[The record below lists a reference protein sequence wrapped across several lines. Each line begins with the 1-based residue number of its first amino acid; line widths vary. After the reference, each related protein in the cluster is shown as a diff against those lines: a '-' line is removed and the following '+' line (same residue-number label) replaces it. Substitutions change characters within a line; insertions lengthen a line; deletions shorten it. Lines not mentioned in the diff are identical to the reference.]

1 MMPRQTNIVPV
12 KPQVI
17 VWARESV
24 RLSQA
29 QAAELLNVPLA
40 TLQAWESGTDGFGI
54 TQLRRMATVYK
65 RPVAALLQPTAPPP
79 QPIPEDFRT
88 VAGLGPALTTQT
100 IVAIRDAQRIQMLAT
115 ELIQDD
121 PHLFGKAELPQ
132 AQLTDSPVELGLLE
146 RDAVGVEIHTQLG
159 WPSANVAYN
168 AWRARIQALGVLTL
182 AKPMP
187 REDCR
192 GFSLYDPSAV
202 PVIVINS
209 REVDQA
215 KIFTLFHEYAHL
227 ALNREGICL
236 ERDGV
241 STERWCNLFSSSLL
255 VPPTTLRQMVP
266 GPSIST
272 TDVVSLARR
281 FSVSRH
287 VIAIR
292 LAELELA
299 SRDLYEEIKRED
311 EERDWAKPI
320 TGEDFPGRPQE
331 AVRLSEV
338 GVGFASIVLAA
349 LERGLIDPRDASDFL
364 DVRPEKLEPLSR
376 RVEATLRRYR

>member
-1 MMPRQTNIVPV
+1 MPRQRNIVPV
-12 KPQVI
+12 KRELI
-17 VWARESV
+17 VWARECV

-29 QAAELLNVPLA
+29 EAAELLNVPLG
-40 TLQAWESGTDGFGI
+40 TLQAWESGTEGFGI

-79 QPIPEDFRT
+79 QPIPYDFRT
-88 VAGLGPALTTQT
+88 VEGLGPTLTTET

-115 ELIQDD
+115 ELTDDD
-121 PHLFGKAELPQ
+121 PSLFRKADLPEVEPM
-132 AQLTDSPVELGLLE
+132 DSATELGLLE
-146 RDAVGVEIHTQLG
+146 RDAVGIDIDTQLR

-168 AWRARIQALGVLTL
+168 AWRGQLQALGILVL
-182 AKPMP
+182 AKRMP
-187 REDCR
+187 RQDCR
-192 GFSLYDPSAV
+192 GFSLCEAGAI
-202 PVIVINS
+202 PVIVVNS

-236 ERDGV
+236 ERDSV

-255 VPPTTLRQMVP
+255 VPPISLREMVP
-266 GPSIST
+266 SRITST
-272 TDVVSLARR
+272 TDVASLARR

-292 LAELELA
+292 LAELDLA
-299 SRDLYEEIKRED
+299 PRHLYEEIKRED
-311 EERDWAKPI
+311 EERDWASPI
-320 TGEDFPGRPQE
+320 TEEEFPGRPQE

-349 LERGLIDPRDASDFL
+349 LKRGLIDPRDASDFL
-364 DVRPEKLEPLSR
+364 DIRPEKLEPLSQ
-376 RVEATLRRYR
+376 RVEAALRRYR

>member
-1 MMPRQTNIVPV
+1 MPRERNIVPV
-12 KPQVI
+12 KPELI
-17 VWARESV
+17 VWARECV

-29 QAAELLNVPLA
+29 EAAELLNVPLG
-40 TLQAWESGTDGFGI
+40 TLQAWESGTEGLGI

-65 RPVAALLQPTAPPP
+65 RPLVALLQPTAPPP

-88 VAGLGPALTTQT
+88 VEGIGPTLTTET

-115 ELIQDD
+115 ELTQDD
-121 PHLFGKAELPQ
+121 PSLLSKAELPR
-132 AQLTDSPVELGLLE
+132 AQPTDSPTELGLLE
-146 RDAVGVEIHTQLG
+146 RDAVGIDIETQRR
-159 WPSANVAYN
+159 WQSANVAYN
-168 AWRARIQALGVLTL
+168 AWRARIQALGILVL

-187 REDCR
+187 RQDCR
-192 GFSLYDPSAV
+192 GFSLYGPAVV

-236 ERDGV
+236 ERDSV

-255 VPPTTLRQMVP
+255 VPPTTLTEMAPRRTM
-266 GPSIST
+266 ST
-272 TDVVSLARR
+272 SDVASLARR

-292 LAELELA
+292 LQELGLA
-299 SRDLYEEIKRED
+299 PRSLYEEIKRED
-311 EERDWAKPI
+311 EERDWARPI
-320 TGEDFPGRPQE
+320 TEEEFSGRPQE

-349 LERGLIDPRDASDFL
+349 LERGLIDPGDASEFL
-364 DVRPEKLEPLSR
+364 DVRPEKLEPLR
-376 RVEATLRRYR
+376 ERVEAALRRYT